1 MREKENTEKNKTNET
16 IQASYVKYVLLY
28 IDSYPVPIME
38 KDVSQLLRKKEN
50 NKNTEHNIRD
60 KIQFLS
66 NVIVT

>member
-16 IQASYVKYVLLY
+16 IQAYYVKYVLLY

-38 KDVSQLLRKKEN
+38 KDVLQLLRKKEN